1 MQPLGHV
8 VRVEQPLGHERH
20 RFEKPS
26 AVGTNHAM
34 TPVQLVLIVVC
45 IAVIGVAIAMINDV
59 FNELDRRRLNE
70 EISAAARR
78 LRQRTG

>member
-1 MQPLGHV
+1 
-8 VRVEQPLGHERH
+8 
-20 RFEKPS
+20 
-26 AVGTNHAM
+26 M